1 MSIVL
6 FSSNESLLKDVA
18 VSLKHEGTVVDSVL
32 LTAHPVAAGVPK
44 SIEQAVLITEEG
56 GVVNAGEESEQ
67 VRDLIGKSPPLV
79 LCAPPSSLSDHDLL
93 KACGATEIISPRSWK
108 AADVSERVLSQLI
121 SNGFV
126 TPNRCGSLWGATL
139 TSREIYSHLERL
151 APLSEP
157 ILILGETGTGKELVA
172 REIHN
177 LSKRSDTYI
186 AVNCPELQPELVNSE
201 LFGHEK
207 GAFTGA
213 DRSRVGLIAAAGKGS
228 VFLDEIGDL
237 DLHSQ
242 ARLLRVLEDHK
253 VRRVG
258 ANHPEDIKARMVF
271 ATNRDLD
278 ELSRQGK
285 FRADL
290 HERLRGFTILLTPLR
305 QRKADIPLLVK
316 HFVDEYNREYKTRYG
331 ISSIGID
338 ILFQSDWPGNIRE
351 LRNVIRKAA
360 AYADSSGFLSMPIL
374 QEAIRQPTLG
384 VGENVVHFEP
394 SVDTWRDLLTRC
406 HRTYFRALL
415 AHTKGNREA
424 AIKLSGLSKS
434 QFFEK
439 IKEITKEQ

>member
-18 VSLKHEGTVVDSVL
+18 VSLKDEGTVAESVIL
-32 LTAHPVAAGVPK
+32 STQPSASGVPK
-44 SIEQAVLITEEG
+44 SIEQAVLITDEG
-56 GVVNAGEESEQ
+56 GVVNAGEEIEQ
-67 VRDLIGKSPPLV
+67 VRDLIGKSPRLL
-79 LCAPPSSLSDHDLL
+79 LCAPPSASSDRDLL
-93 KACGATEIISPRSWK
+93 KTCGATEIVSPRSWN
-108 AADVSERVLSQLI
+108 AADVSERVFSEI
-121 SNGFV
+121 IFNGYV
-126 TPNRCGSLWGATL
+126 TPNRLGSIWGATF
-139 TSREIYSHLERL
+139 TSRNIYSHLERL

-172 REIHN
+172 KELHN
-177 LSKRSDTYI
+177 LSKRSDGYI
-186 AVNCPELQPELVNSE
+186 TVNCPELQPELVNSD

-213 DRSRVGLIAAAGKGS
+213 DRPRVGLIAAAGKGT

-237 DLHSQ
+237 DIHSQ

-258 ANHPEDIKARMVF
+258 ANQPEDIKARMVF
-271 ATNRDLD
+271 ATNRDLE
-278 ELSRQGK
+278 ELSKEGK

-290 HERLRGFTILLTPLR
+290 YERLRGFTIRLSPLR
-305 QRKADIPLLVK
+305 QRKADIPLLVN
-316 HFVDEYNREYKTRYG
+316 HFVEEYNREYQTRCRF
-331 ISSIGID
+331 SSTGID
-338 ILFQSDWPGNIRE
+338 LLFQSNWPGNIRE

-360 AYADSSGFLSMPIL
+360 AYADSSGFLNTPIL
-374 QEAIRQPTLG
+374 QEAIRQPRPG
-384 VGENVVHFEP
+384 AGENVVHFEP
-394 SVDTWRDLLTRC
+394 STDTWRDLLTRC

-415 AHTKGNREA
+415 VHTKGNREA

-439 IKEITKEQ
+439 IKELSKEQ